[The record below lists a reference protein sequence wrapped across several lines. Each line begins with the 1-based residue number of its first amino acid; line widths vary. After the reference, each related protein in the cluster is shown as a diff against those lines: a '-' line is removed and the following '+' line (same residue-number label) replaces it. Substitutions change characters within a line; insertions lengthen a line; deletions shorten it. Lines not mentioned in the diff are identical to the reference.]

1 MSETTENNRVM
12 DNTSIPSTS
21 VFREKNVL
29 ELPTNENKS
38 NWIDNKESMELRT
51 NASTDDLLF
60 LESGNQTPEQVH
72 TNLNAANSP
81 PLDNTEQVSEA
92 VTPSVTP
99 SSSVRRKSRNN
110 ALRLNLDSNTWS
122 KPEGPA
128 KPAATAKFRQNLQ
141 AGAAKVSAVVQKGKT
156 PEFRF
161 RFILVVLFGSIIG
174 LVTFTWYLY
183 QHQMMQLAFGD
194 KIRFH
199 ETQRLFHLLKADGQ
213 IILAVDVG
221 MQIPSE
227 LKSFDCKLLYPIKG
241 PNICQ
246 EWKYRARLHINY
258 SHSELMSCY
267 TVHWESL
274 ATNTPLRDCISL
286 AGAHWYGMGEVK
298 NISWPLSG
306 ISEKPQP
313 FVTGDLERDDYGAIL
328 ERYWLSS
335 EGVALKVGADIPLYV
350 SLNSS
355 MKNTLCLEA
364 KYDSFPYYNDKSD
377 NLHLDYTICTGTDM
391 KQVHKGMWDR
401 DFRRGNVT
409 MEFLEVPIW
418 ATAPKLEYSLTQES
432 LQTYSN
438 HIMDHGFPAGFLLI
452 DTKWQKVEGD
462 LSFNPML
469 FPNPTEILN
478 ILHNKGFKVLLAV
491 HPYVCLGADVFRN
504 ATDDH
509 YFVSDEKRQVPLLTR
524 WKNEVCAI
532 VDVTRNTSEQW
543 FYDRIVDVKT
553 THGIDGFLFTGGQ
566 SSFLPPY
573 YYFYT
578 MSVNPDNFLSLYL
591 RLASKTSDYLGVS
604 VGFHSQH
611 ISAFVRLAPRTST
624 WDANTGLKSIIPA
637 VLTLGLLGYPL
648 VNPGSVGGDVFVPS
662 NTTMPD
668 KELYIRWLQLAAF
681 MPVVQLSIPPG
692 DYDLDVIKAAKFMF
706 KVRSERILQSKQPNE
721 YIKRV
726 INEYHESGAPI
737 VRPLWW
743 LAPKDVNAQI
753 IDSQFAVGNDLIVA
767 PVLEEGKRA
776 RDVYLPPGRWRDELF
791 GTSRLGGKWIYN
803 YSVPLDKVAYFVKIE
818 D

>member
-1 MSETTENNRVM
+1 MSNNSENNRALDTIAV
-12 DNTSIPSTS
+12 PSTS
-21 VFREKNVL
+21 IVFKDKNNL
-29 ELPTNENKS
+29 EIPSDQNKP
-38 NWIDNKESMELRT
+38 NWIDNRESMELRT

-72 TNLNAANSP
+72 TNLNANNSAS
-81 PLDNTEQVSEA
+81 LESTQQISQTT
-92 VTPSVTP
+92 TPHTTP
-99 SSSVRRKSRNN
+99 SSIRRKSRNS
-110 ALRLNLDSNTWS
+110 LRLNLDETTWS
-122 KPEGPA
+122 KQDVTA
-128 KPAATAKFRQNLQ
+128 KPPATAKIRQNLQ
-141 AGAAKVSAVVQKGKT
+141 AGAARVSAVVQKGKT

-161 RFILVVLFGSIIG
+161 RLILIFLFGSIIG

-183 QHQMMQLAFGD
+183 QRQMMQLAFGD

-199 ETQRLFHLLKADGQ
+199 ETSRVIHLLKADGQ
-213 IILAVDVG
+213 DILIVDIG
-221 MQIPSE
+221 MRIPPE
-227 LKSFDCKLLYPIKG
+227 LKSFDCQLLYPAKG

-258 SHSELMSCY
+258 SHTEVMSCY
-267 TVHWESL
+267 QVHWESL
-274 ATNTPLRDCISL
+274 SPTTTLRDCISL
-286 AGAHWYGMGEVK
+286 KNAHWYGMGEVK

-306 ISEKPQP
+306 IAEEPQP
-313 FVTGDLERDDYGAIL
+313 FVTGDLEQNDYGAIL

-335 EGVALKVGADIPLYV
+335 EGVAIMVGPDIPLYV
-350 SLNSS
+350 SLN
-355 MKNTLCLEA
+355 KTRRDHLCLEA
-364 KYDSFPYYNDKSD
+364 KFENFPYHDSNSD
-377 NLHLDYTICTGTDM
+377 LHLDYTICTGSDM
-391 KQVHKGMWDR
+391 RQVHKGMWDK
-401 DFRRGNVT
+401 DFKRANIT

-452 DTKWQKVEGD
+452 DTKWQEVEGD
-462 LSFNPML
+462 LTFNPHL
-469 FPNPTEILN
+469 FPNPPEILS

-491 HPYVCLGADVFRN
+491 HPYICLGASVFTN
-504 ATDDH
+504 ATDEH
-509 YFVSDEKRQVPLLTR
+509 YFVSDKKRQVPLLTR
-524 WKNEVCAI
+524 WKNDVCAI

-543 FYDRIVDVKT
+543 FYDRIIDVKT
-553 THGIDGFLFTGGQ
+553 NHGIDGFLFVGGQ
-566 SSFLPPY
+566 STFLPPY
-573 YYFYT
+573 YYFYSMT
-578 MSVNPDNFLSLYL
+578 VNPDNFLSLYL
-591 RLASKTSDYLGVS
+591 KLASQTSNYLGVS
-604 VGFHSQH
+604 VGFQSQH

-624 WDANTGLKSIIPA
+624 WDASTGLKSIIPA

-648 VNPGSVGGDVFVPS
+648 VNPGSVGGDVFVS
-662 NTTMPD
+662 LNATMPD

-681 MPVVQLSIPPG
+681 MPVVQLSVPPG

-706 KVRSERILQSKQPNE
+706 KVRTERILQPKQPNE

-726 INEYHESGAPI
+726 INEYHENGAPI

-743 LAPKDVNAQI
+743 LAPKDPNAQV

-767 PVLEEGKRA
+767 PVLEEGKRS

-803 YSVPLDKVAYFVKIE
+803 YSVPLDKVAYFIKIE